1 MDNYPF
7 RSGGGRQSRKQQTT
21 TDRFQPFG
29 FNAGSEEPLA
39 LQLFLD
45 FPPAQPLQDG
55 LRTKVG
61 VTVTPSDTTSAP
73 GGGRYAT
80 FMQPMIA
87 LESDLV
93 RIVRKDSYGESVHV
107 CYVHGLARISG
118 VCAQAGVPRRRPKC
132 HARSPWIA
140 LRATNFT
147 INYYVF
153 ICTIFPYPLDHPNP
167 RGVGHTL

>member
-7 RSGGGRQSRKQQTT
+7 RSGRSSEPQA
-21 TDRFQPFG
+21 TDDNKIGSSHSVSTQA
-29 FNAGSEEPLA
+29 AGNLGAS
-39 LQLFLD
+39 FVLD

-55 LRTKVG
+55 LRTKLG
-61 VTVTPSDTTSAP
+61 VTTTPSDTTSAP

-80 FMQPMIA
+80 FMQPMIE
-87 LESDLV
+87 LEIDLV

-147 INYYVF
+147 INYFVHHLHN
-153 ICTIFPYPLDHPNP
+153 IPIFTRHS
-167 RGVGHTL
+167 

>member
-7 RSGGGRQSRKQQTT
+7 RSGGSSEPQA
-21 TDRFQPFG
+21 TDDNKIGSSHSVSTQA
-29 FNAGSEEPLA
+29 AGNLGAS
-39 LQLFLD
+39 FVLD

-55 LRTKVG
+55 LRTKLG
-61 VTVTPSDTTSAP
+61 VTTTPSDTTSAP

-80 FMQPMIA
+80 FMQPMIE
-87 LESDLV
+87 LEIDLV

-147 INYYVF
+147 INYFVHHLHN
-153 ICTIFPYPLDHPNP
+153 IPIFTRHS
-167 RGVGHTL
+167 

>member
-7 RSGGGRQSRKQQTT
+7 RSGGSSEPQA
-21 TDRFQPFG
+21 TDDNKIGSSHSVSTQA
-29 FNAGSEEPLA
+29 AGNLGAS
-39 LQLFLD
+39 FVLD

-55 LRTKVG
+55 LRTKLG
-61 VTVTPSDTTSAP
+61 ATITLSDTTSAP

-80 FMQPMIA
+80 FMQPMIE
-87 LESDLV
+87 LEIDLV

-153 ICTIFPYPLDHPNP
+153 ICTIFLYPLDHPSP

>member
-7 RSGGGRQSRKQQTT
+7 RSGGVVRAASNRRQQIGSSHSVSTQA
-21 TDRFQPFG
+21 
-29 FNAGSEEPLA
+29 AGNLGAS
-39 LQLFLD
+39 FVLD

-55 LRTKVG
+55 LRTKLG
-61 VTVTPSDTTSAP
+61 VTTTLSDTTSAP

-80 FMQPMIA
+80 FMQPMIE
-87 LESDLV
+87 LEIDLV

-147 INYYVF
+147 INYFVHHLHN
-153 ICTIFPYPLDHPNP
+153 IPIFTRHS
-167 RGVGHTL
+167 

>member
-7 RSGGGRQSRKQQTT
+7 RSGGSSEPQA
-21 TDRFQPFG
+21 TDDNKIGSSHSVSTQA
-29 FNAGSEEPLA
+29 AGNLSA
-39 LQLFLD
+39 SFVLD

-55 LRTKVG
+55 LRTKLG
-61 VTVTPSDTTSAP
+61 VTTTPSDTTSAP

-80 FMQPMIA
+80 FMQPMIE
-87 LESDLV
+87 LEIDLV

-147 INYYVF
+147 IN
-153 ICTIFPYPLDHPNP
+153 
-167 RGVGHTL
+167 

>member
-1 MDNYPF
+1 
-7 RSGGGRQSRKQQTT
+7 
-21 TDRFQPFG
+21 
-29 FNAGSEEPLA
+29 LA

-55 LRTKVG
+55 LRTKLG
-61 VTVTPSDTTSAP
+61 ATITLSDTTSAP

-80 FMQPMIA
+80 FMQPMIE
-87 LESDLV
+87 LEIDLV

-153 ICTIFPYPLDHPNP
+153 ICTIFLYPLDHPNP
-167 RGVGHTL
+167 RGVGHTFMNSHVYSLYIRHIPLLGSGP

>member
-7 RSGGGRQSRKQQTT
+7 RSGGVVRAASNRRQQI
-21 TDRFQPFG
+21 
-29 FNAGSEEPLA
+29 GSSHSVQRRQRGTLA

-45 FPPAQPLQDG
+45 FPPTPPLQDG
-55 LRTKVG
+55 LRTKLG
-61 VTVTPSDTTSAP
+61 VTTTPSDTTSAP

-80 FMQPMIA
+80 FMQPMIE
-87 LESDLV
+87 LEIDLV

-147 INYYVF
+147 INYFVHHLHN
-153 ICTIFPYPLDHPNP
+153 IPIFTRHS
-167 RGVGHTL
+167 